1 MEYDSIYYTIRE
13 EVKDMAKMSMDIPSK
28 PMAGGNAEPM
38 SATHGVAV
46 NAASF
51 TGGKSRKSKKS
62 KKSQKSRKSKKSRK
76 SRK

>member
-1 MEYDSIYYTIRE
+1 MEG
-13 EVKDMAKMSMDIPSK
+13 VKDMAKMTMDIPSR

-51 TGGKSRKSKKS
+51 TGGKSRKSKRS
-62 KKSQKSRKSKKSRK
+62 SKSKKSRK
-76 SRK
+76 SKRSSRSHKSRRSRK